1 MRAAKKN
8 KKFSLF
14 ILIITIFVA
23 ALAFVKYNF
32 SPALNFQDT
41 VSVKEY
47 DYLSRQPNSVI
58 LDVRTPEEYS
68 DDHLINSVLIDFNS
82 PNFKSEIARLDK
94 DKTYLIHCRTDR
106 RSGHTMQLMADLG
119 FKNMYLLKGG
129 ILAWKQEG
137 KPTVKEP
144 K

>member
-47 DYLSRQPNSVI
+47 DYLSSQPNSVI

-82 PNFKSEIARLDK
+82 PNSKSEIARLDK

-119 FKNMYLLKGG
+119 FKNMYILKGG

-137 KPTVKEP
+137 KPTVKQP